1 MKNLIFALFFWMLFL
16 LAINGIQNNI
26 LNKRVY
32 ELEKNKRDLDLEIY
46 KLKREIEYIK
56 NPYSDTI

>member
-1 MKNLIFALFFWMLFL
+1 MKNLIFALFFWLLLL
-16 LAINGIQNNI
+16 LAMNGIQNNM

-32 ELEKNKRDLDLEIY
+32 ELENNKRDLDLEIY

-56 NPYSDTI
+56 NPYSEAI

>member
-1 MKNLIFALFFWMLFL
+1 MKNLIFALFFWLLLL
-16 LAINGIQNNI
+16 LAMNGIQNNM

-32 ELEKNKRDLDLEIY
+32 ELENNKRDLDLEIY

-56 NPYSDTI
+56 NPYSETI